1 MPAPDN
7 RGEKSPFADDGI
19 PVLTEVVDPSLVP
32 LPQIDPE
39 SLAMLEPEGPP
50 SLAMFPEL
58 EPDAPPPATAIAQPI
73 VAAIPAPAEHGAD
86 GGIAPITGNPG
97 EASLSFRPF
106 AAAGQATAPE
116 PFDTAASPWP
126 AAQTPAN
133 AADGTSIEGRAAAHA
148 PAFEPLQ
155 SVDAVWRP
163 TPEAPGAAAQGAPR
177 LATVPSD
184 LLESAMPPAAQ
195 PAAITISAPAEN
207 AKDVETRI
215 FESIAARLD
224 QLLEARLE
232 AIVPVVVE
240 AALAG
245 VQAGMAASVRQAFPA
260 FKVLSRSS
268 TVRSR
273 RRPSCG
279 RMPPPRA

>member
-1 MPAPDN
+1 MPAPEN

-58 EPDAPPPATAIAQPI
+58 EPDAPPSATAIAQPV

-86 GGIAPITGNPG
+86 GVIAPIAGNAG
-97 EASLSFRPF
+97 EAAPDIRPF
-106 AAAGQATAPE
+106 AAAGQAGVPE
-116 PFDTAASPWP
+116 PFDTAAPPWT

-133 AADGTSIEGRAAAHA
+133 AVDGASIEGRAAAHA

-155 SVDAVWRP
+155 TVHALWRP
-163 TPEAPGAAAQGAPR
+163 APEAPGAAAQGAPG

-184 LLESAMPPAAQ
+184 LLESTMPPAAT
-195 PAAITISAPAEN
+195 TISAPAETV
-207 AKDVETRI
+207 KDVETRI

-245 VQAGMAASVRQAFPA
+245 VQAGMAASVRQALREA
-260 FKVLSRSS
+260 VEHA
-268 TVRSR
+268 VRDEFDTR
-273 RRPSCG
+273 QKN
-279 RMPPPRA
+279 